1 MQSSTEMW
9 SWIVAAI
16 LGVVEGITEFLP
28 ISSTGH
34 LIVASDLLKFEDSK
48 GVFEIVIQLG
58 AVLAVIWLYHKE
70 LLTQA
75 RTVASDAGVRSFWL
89 AIVVAFIPAAILGF
103 LFDDFITSV
112 LFSPLVVAVSLIV
125 GGIILWL
132 VEGMEHRSTT
142 TKLKDI
148 SLFQALGVGC
158 VQVLAMI
165 PGVSRSG
172 ATIVGGLLTGLDR
185 PLATTF
191 SFYLAMPTLG
201 AATLY
206 SLLKSFSD
214 LSSDMI
220 TSLLIGMVVAFV
232 VSLMVM
238 RWLLRFVASNSFRSF
253 AVYRIIA
260 GVVLLVFYGWM
271 RG

>member
-132 VEGMEHRSTT
+132 VEGWS
-142 TKLKDI
+142 
-148 SLFQALGVGC
+148 
-158 VQVLAMI
+158 
-165 PGVSRSG
+165 
-172 ATIVGGLLTGLDR
+172 IVRQR
-185 PLATTF
+185 P
-191 SFYLAMPTLG
+191 
-201 AATLY
+201 
-206 SLLKSFSD
+206 
-214 LSSDMI
+214 
-220 TSLLIGMVVAFV
+220 
-232 VSLMVM
+232 
-238 RWLLRFVASNSFRSF
+238 N
-253 AVYRIIA
+253 
-260 GVVLLVFYGWM
+260 
-271 RG
+271 

>member
-1 MQSSTEMW
+1 
-9 SWIVAAI
+9 
-16 LGVVEGITEFLP
+16 
-28 ISSTGH
+28 
-34 LIVASDLLKFEDSK
+34 
-48 GVFEIVIQLG
+48 
-58 AVLAVIWLYHKE
+58 
-70 LLTQA
+70 
-75 RTVASDAGVRSFWL
+75 
-89 AIVVAFIPAAILGF
+89 
-103 LFDDFITSV
+103 
-112 LFSPLVVAVSLIV
+112 
-125 GGIILWL
+125 
-132 VEGMEHRSTT
+132 MEHRSTT

-172 ATIVGGLLTGLDR
+172 ATIVGGLLTGMDR
-185 PLATTF
+185 SLATTF

-232 VSLMVM
+232 VSLIVM

-260 GVVLLVFYGWM
+260 ALKIALE
-271 RG
+271 